1 MMIMNIDDEIFKHK
15 EDQEEGKV
23 ILTIQ
28 ETFIEVAAEGSSTEK
43 FIATKVYDVKKD
55 DENGG
60 EGDVGVKRWG
70 NTLRA

>member
-1 MMIMNIDDEIFKHK
+1 MMKYSKTRKTKKNARS
-15 EDQEEGKV
+15 
-23 ILTIQ
+23 LTIQ

>member
-1 MMIMNIDDEIFKHK
+1 MMKYSK
-15 EDQEEGKV
+15 TRKTKKKARL
-23 ILTIQ
+23 LTIQ

>member
-43 FIATKVYDVKKD
+43 LITSKVYDVKKD

-60 EGDVGVKRWG
+60 EGYVGVRRWG

>member
-1 MMIMNIDDEIFKHK
+1 MMKYSK
-15 EDQEEGKV
+15 TKKTKKKARL
-23 ILTIQ
+23 LTIQ
-28 ETFIEVAAEGSSTEK
+28 ETFTEVAAEGSSTEK